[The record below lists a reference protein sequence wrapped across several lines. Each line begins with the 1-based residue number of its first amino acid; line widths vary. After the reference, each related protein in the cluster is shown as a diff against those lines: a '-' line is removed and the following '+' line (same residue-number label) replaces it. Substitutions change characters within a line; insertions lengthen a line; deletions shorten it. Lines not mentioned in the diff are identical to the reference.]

1 MSSIKTLEKVEHVPE
16 IISILCPT
24 RNRPD
29 QLRAMIDS
37 ATKMS
42 LKPELLE
49 FCIYIDLDDDSYGRE
64 TFANN
69 VNIIRGPRMWLSSMF
84 NTLTTIASGEYFL
97 WLGDDSVFLTRN
109 WDEQLRNGIKSFSSN
124 LGVVH
129 VNDMATSY
137 PQKYATIGMVH
148 RAWVEVF
155 GYIFT
160 PHLRDNGIDFWIS
173 NVANQVSR
181 RLYLGEVKVEHRQY
195 RQGKVTIDQTYI
207 DRLDDH
213 KTYSPLEIYK
223 LLVDER
229 RRDALLLQ
237 SNDESIKIEFNARY
251 LFANLFLNLTSLI
264 TRKKI
269 SPRRRIYI
277 GSQSNLNF
285 LITLFKK
292 IGIKTRNNH
301 WDN

>member
-1 MSSIKTLEKVEHVPE
+1 MSSIKNVGVVKTESER
-16 IISILCPT
+16 ISILCPT

-29 QLRAMIDS
+29 QLVAMMDS
-37 ATKMS
+37 ALKMAS
-42 LKPELLE
+42 RPQLIE
-49 FCIYIDLDDDSYGRE
+49 FCLYIDLDDDSCRQIQ
-64 TFANN
+64 FAEN
-69 VNIIRGPRMWLSSMF
+69 VKILRGPRMWLSSMY
-84 NTLTTIASGEYFL
+84 NALITAASGDYFF
-97 WLGDDSVFLTRN
+97 WSGDDVIFLTQG
-109 WDEQLRNGIKSFSSN
+109 WDEKLRNGIKTFSSK

-148 RAWVEVF
+148 RIWVDVF

-173 NVANQVSR
+173 NVANQTGR
-181 RLYLGEVKVEHRQY
+181 RLYLGDVKVEHRQY
-195 RQGKVTIDQTYI
+195 RQGKVAIDQTYI

-213 KTYSPLEIYK
+213 KTYSPLEIYR
-223 LLVDER
+223 LLIDER

-237 SNDESIKIEFNARY
+237 AKDANIRVKFNTRY
-251 LFANLFLNLTSLI
+251 IFANVFLNLTELI

-269 SPRRRIYI
+269 SPRRKIYI
-277 GSQSNLNF
+277 GSQSNLSF

-292 IGIKTRNNH
+292 FGIKTRINH

>member
-1 MSSIKTLEKVEHVPE
+1 MSSVKKVGVVKTEPE
-16 IISILCPT
+16 RISILCPT

-29 QLRAMIDS
+29 QLVAMMDS
-37 ATKMS
+37 ALKMAS
-42 LKPELLE
+42 KPQLIE
-49 FCIYIDLDDDSYGRE
+49 FCLYIDLDDDSCGQIQ
-64 TFANN
+64 FSDN
-69 VNIIRGPRMWLSSMF
+69 VKIIRGPRMWLSSMY
-84 NTLTTIASGEYFL
+84 NALITAASGDYFF
-97 WLGDDSVFLTRN
+97 WSGDDVIFLTQG
-109 WDEQLRNGIKSFSSN
+109 WDEELRNGIKSFSSK

-148 RAWVEVF
+148 RIWVDVF

-160 PHLRDNGIDFWIS
+160 PHLRDNGVDFWIS
-173 NVANQVSR
+173 NVANQTGR
-181 RLYLGEVKVEHRQY
+181 RLYLGDVKVEHRQY

-213 KTYSPLEIYK
+213 KTYSPLEIYR
-223 LLVDER
+223 LLIDER

-237 SNDESIKIEFNARY
+237 AKDSNIKVKFNTRY
-251 LFANLFLNLTSLI
+251 LFANAFLNLTALI
-264 TRKKI
+264 TRKEI
-269 SPRRRIYI
+269 SPRRKIYI
-277 GSQSNLNF
+277 GSQSNLSF

-292 IGIKTRNNH
+292 IGIKTRINH

>member
-1 MSSIKTLEKVEHVPE
+1 MSSVNELGVIKTEPE
-16 IISILCPT
+16 RISILCPT

-29 QLRAMIDS
+29 QLVAMMDS
-37 ATKMS
+37 ALKMA
-42 LKPELLE
+42 LKPQLIE
-49 FCIYIDLDDDSYGRE
+49 FCLYIDLDDDSCE
-64 TFANN
+64 KIKFSEN
-69 VNIIRGPRMWLSSMF
+69 VKIIRGPRMWLSSMY
-84 NTLTTIASGEYFL
+84 NSLITVASGDYFF
-97 WLGDDSVFLTRN
+97 WSGDDVIFLTYG
-109 WDEQLRNGIKSFSSN
+109 WDEQLRNGIKSFSSK

-148 RAWVEVF
+148 RKWVDVF

-173 NVANQVSR
+173 NVANQTGR

-213 KTYSPLEIYK
+213 KTYSPLEIYR
-223 LLVDER
+223 LLIDER

-237 SNDESIKIEFNARY
+237 SKDSDIRVKFNPRY
-251 LFANLFLNLTSLI
+251 MLANMFLDVNELI
-264 TRKKI
+264 TRKKL
-269 SPRRRIYI
+269 SPRRKIYI
-277 GSQSNLNF
+277 GSLSNLKVV
-285 LITLFKK
+285 IMLFRKV
-292 IGIKTRNNH
+292 GIKSRNNH

>member
-1 MSSIKTLEKVEHVPE
+1 MSSVNELGVIKTEPE
-16 IISILCPT
+16 RISILCPT

-29 QLRAMIDS
+29 QLVAMMDS
-37 ATKMS
+37 ALKMA
-42 LKPELLE
+42 LKPQLIE
-49 FCIYIDLDDDSYGRE
+49 FCLYIDLDDDSCE
-64 TFANN
+64 KIKFSEN
-69 VNIIRGPRMWLSSMF
+69 VKIIRGPRMWLSSMY
-84 NTLTTIASGEYFL
+84 NTLITVASGDYFF
-97 WLGDDSVFLTRN
+97 WSGDDVIFLTYG
-109 WDEQLRNGIKSFSSN
+109 WDEQLRNGIKTFSSK

-148 RAWVEVF
+148 RKWVDVF

-173 NVANQVSR
+173 NVANQTGR

-213 KTYSPLEIYK
+213 KTYSPLEIYR
-223 LLVDER
+223 LLIDER
-229 RRDALLLQ
+229 HRDALLLQ
-237 SNDESIKIEFNARY
+237 AKDSDIRVKFNPRY
-251 LFANLFLNLTSLI
+251 MLANMFLVVNELI
-264 TRKKI
+264 TRKKL
-269 SPRRRIYI
+269 SPRRKIYI
-277 GSQSNLNF
+277 GSLSN
-285 LITLFKK
+285 IKVVIMLFRKV
-292 IGIKTRNNH
+292 GIKSRNNH

>member
-1 MSSIKTLEKVEHVPE
+1 MSSIKDVGVITTEPE
-16 IISILCPT
+16 RISILCPT

-29 QLRAMIDS
+29 QLVAMMDS
-37 ATKMS
+37 ALKMA
-42 LKPELLE
+42 LKPQLIE
-49 FCIYIDLDDDSYGRE
+49 FCLYIDLDDDSCGQIQFSE
-64 TFANN
+64 N
-69 VNIIRGPRMWLSSMF
+69 VKIVRGPRMWLSSMY
-84 NTLTTIASGEYFL
+84 NTLITAASGDYFF
-97 WLGDDSVFLTRN
+97 WSGDDVIFLTHG
-109 WDEQLRNGIKSFSSN
+109 WDEELRQGIKSFPSK

-148 RAWVEVF
+148 RIWVDVF

-173 NVANQVSR
+173 NVANQTGR
-181 RLYLGEVKVEHRQY
+181 RLYLGDVKVEHRQY

-213 KTYSPLEIYK
+213 KTYSPLEIYR
-223 LLVDER
+223 LLIDER

-237 SNDESIKIEFNARY
+237 AKDCDIRIKFNLRY
-251 LFANLFLNLTSLI
+251 LFADAFLNLTELI

-269 SPRRRIYI
+269 SPRRKIYI
-277 GSQSNLNF
+277 GSQSNLSF

-292 IGIKTRNNH
+292 IGIKTRINH

>member
-1 MSSIKTLEKVEHVPE
+1 MSSVKNVGVVKTEPE
-16 IISILCPT
+16 RISILCPT

-29 QLRAMIDS
+29 QLVAMMDS
-37 ATKMS
+37 ALKMAS
-42 LKPELLE
+42 KPQLIE
-49 FCIYIDLDDDSYGRE
+49 FCLYIDLDDDSCGE
-64 TFANN
+64 IHFSDN
-69 VNIIRGPRMWLSSMF
+69 VRIIRGPRMWLSSMY
-84 NTLTTIASGEYFL
+84 NALITAASGDYFF
-97 WLGDDSVFLTRN
+97 WSGDDVIFLTQG
-109 WDEQLRNGIKSFSSN
+109 WDEELRNGIKSFSSK

-148 RAWVEVF
+148 RVWVDAF

-173 NVANQVSR
+173 NVANQTGR
-181 RLYLGEVKVEHRQY
+181 RLYLGDVKVEHRQY

-213 KTYSPLEIYK
+213 KTYSPLEIYR
-223 LLVDER
+223 LLIDER

-237 SNDESIKIEFNARY
+237 TKDSNIKVKFNSRY
-251 LFANLFLNLTSLI
+251 LFAIAFLNLTALI

-269 SPRRRIYI
+269 SPRRKIYI
-277 GSQSNLNF
+277 GSQSNLSF
-285 LITLFKK
+285 LITLFRK
-292 IGIKTRNNH
+292 IGIKTRINH

>member
-1 MSSIKTLEKVEHVPE
+1 MSSVNELGVIKTEPE
-16 IISILCPT
+16 RISILCPT

-29 QLRAMIDS
+29 QLVAMMDS
-37 ATKMS
+37 ALKMA
-42 LKPELLE
+42 LKPQLIE
-49 FCIYIDLDDDSYGRE
+49 FCLYIDLDDDSCE
-64 TFANN
+64 KIKFSEN
-69 VNIIRGPRMWLSSMF
+69 VKIIRGPRMWLSSMY
-84 NTLTTIASGEYFL
+84 NTLITVASGDYFF
-97 WLGDDSVFLTRN
+97 WSGDDVIFLTFG
-109 WDEQLRNGIKSFSSN
+109 WDEQLRNGIKSFSSK

-148 RAWVEVF
+148 RKWVDVF

-173 NVANQVSR
+173 NVANQTGR

-213 KTYSPLEIYK
+213 KTYSPLEIYR
-223 LLVDER
+223 LLIDER
-229 RRDALLLQ
+229 RRDALILQ
-237 SNDESIKIEFNARY
+237 AKDSDIRVKFNPRY
-251 LFANLFLNLTSLI
+251 MLANMFLDVNELI
-264 TRKKI
+264 SRKKL
-269 SPRRRIYI
+269 SPRRKIYI
-277 GSQSNLNF
+277 GSLSNLKVV
-285 LITLFKK
+285 IMLFRKV
-292 IGIKTRNNH
+292 GIKSKNNH

>member
-1 MSSIKTLEKVEHVPE
+1 MSSVKKVGVVKTEPE
-16 IISILCPT
+16 RISILCPT

-29 QLRAMIDS
+29 QLVAMMDS
-37 ATKMS
+37 ALKMAS
-42 LKPELLE
+42 KPQLIE
-49 FCIYIDLDDDSYGRE
+49 FCLYIDLDDDSCGQIQ
-64 TFANN
+64 FSDN
-69 VNIIRGPRMWLSSMF
+69 VKVIRGPRMWLSSMY
-84 NTLTTIASGEYFL
+84 NALITAASGDYFF
-97 WLGDDSVFLTRN
+97 WSGDDVIFLTQG
-109 WDEQLRNGIKSFSSN
+109 WDEELRNGIKSFSSK

-148 RAWVEVF
+148 RIWVDVF

-160 PHLRDNGIDFWIS
+160 PHLRDNGVDFWIS
-173 NVANQVSR
+173 NVANQTGR
-181 RLYLGEVKVEHRQY
+181 RLYLGDVKVEHRQY

-213 KTYSPLEIYK
+213 KTYSPVEIYR
-223 LLVDER
+223 LLIDER

-237 SNDESIKIEFNARY
+237 AKDSNIKVKFNTRY
-251 LFANLFLNLTSLI
+251 LFANAFLNLIALI
-264 TRKKI
+264 TRKEI
-269 SPRRRIYI
+269 SPRRKIYI
-277 GSQSNLNF
+277 GSQSNLSF

-292 IGIKTRNNH
+292 IGIKTRINH

>member
-1 MSSIKTLEKVEHVPE
+1 MSSIKDIRVITTEPE
-16 IISILCPT
+16 RISILCPT

-29 QLRAMIDS
+29 QLVAMMDS
-37 ATKMS
+37 ALKMAS
-42 LKPELLE
+42 KPQLIE
-49 FCIYIDLDDDSYGRE
+49 FCLYIDLDDDSCGQIE
-64 TFANN
+64 FSEN
-69 VNIIRGPRMWLSSMF
+69 VKIVRGPRMWLSSMY
-84 NTLTTIASGEYFL
+84 NALITAASGDYFF
-97 WLGDDSVFLTRN
+97 WSGDDVIFLTYG
-109 WDEQLRNGIKSFSSN
+109 WDEELRKGIKSFPSK

-148 RAWVEVF
+148 RIWVDVF

-173 NVANQVSR
+173 NVANQTGR
-181 RLYLGEVKVEHRQY
+181 RLYLGDVKVEHRQY

-213 KTYSPLEIYK
+213 KTYSPLEIYR
-223 LLVDER
+223 LLIDER

-237 SNDESIKIEFNARY
+237 AKDCDIRIKFNLRY
-251 LFANLFLNLTSLI
+251 LFANVFLSLNTVI

-269 SPRRRIYI
+269 SQRRKIYI
-277 GSQSNLNF
+277 GSQSNLKF
-285 LITLFKK
+285 LITLLKK
-292 IGIKTRNNH
+292 IGIKTRINH